1 MKTLRIAL
9 AMPILALTSLSV
21 FAQPPA
27 APPAKP
33 PVAITRKADANHG
46 KPGKPA
52 AAKPVAKAGANP
64 DGITWNE
71 KAKRFQNAK
80 GKFVS
85 KEAAHAAGVK
95 GPATTPKSAPATKK
109 EAAKPAAA
117 GKMGKMD
124 GTKKK

>member
-1 MKTLRIAL
+1 MKTLHITL
-9 AMPILALTSLSV
+9 ATSLLALTALSA

-33 PVAITRKADANHG
+33 PATKPAAIVRKHDASHG
-46 KPGKPA
+46 KVGKPA
-52 AAKPVAKAGANP
+52 AATKVSGNP

-95 GPATTPKSAPATKK
+95 GPATTPKSASAPKK
-109 EAAKPAAA
+109 EAAKPDVG

-124 GTKKK
+124 TKKK

>member
-1 MKTLRIAL
+1 MKMLRITL
-9 AMPILALTSLSV
+9 AMPVLALTALSA

-27 APPAKP
+27 APPAKL
-33 PVAITRKADANHG
+33 PVTKPAAIVRKVDANHG
-46 KPGKPA
+46 KVGKPA
-52 AAKPVAKAGANP
+52 TKVSGNP

-85 KEAAHAAGVK
+85 KEVAHAAGVK
-95 GPATTPKSAPATKK
+95 GPATTPKSAPSPKK
-109 EAAKPAAA
+109 EAMKPAAA

-124 GTKKK
+124 TKKK